1 MNEKYI
7 GKLGGS
13 YESDRNCTQDRWT
26 WPDRH
31 SQRDKTVTPHSQG
44 ESMEILVSSD
54 GEIILTKN
62 SPAQGIEPLAGEYV
76 EALAELTRA
85 TACVC
90 DRYQVIAAAGPQS
103 GNCLYQRIHE
113 DLQQCIEQRQVVMA
127 TAEDARFCRLFEK
140 EDDVT
145 AQVICPIVSEGDA
158 IGALFL
164 FGKKEGMYFTE
175 TEEKMAHCG
184 ARFLARQTEG

>member
-1 MNEKYI
+1 MKATGI
-7 GKLGGS
+7 VRRIDGLGRIVIPKEIRRS
-13 YESDRNCTQDRWT
+13 LRIRE
-26 WPDRH
+26 
-31 SQRDKTVTPHSQG
+31 G

-113 DLQQCIEQRQVVMA
+113 DLQQCIEDRKSVV
-127 TAEDARFCRLFEK
+127 
-140 EDDVT
+140 
-145 AQVICPIVSEGDA
+145 
-158 IGALFL
+158 
-164 FGKKEGMYFTE
+164 
-175 TEEKMAHCG
+175 
-184 ARFLARQTEG
+184 

>member
-1 MNEKYI
+1 MKATGI
-7 GKLGGS
+7 VRRIDGLGRIVIPKEIRRS
-13 YESDRNCTQDRWT
+13 LRIRE
-26 WPDRH
+26 
-31 SQRDKTVTPHSQG
+31 G

-140 EDDVT
+140 EGDVT

>member
-1 MNEKYI
+1 MKRWI
-7 GKLGGS
+7 SMLLALMLLMLG
-13 YESDRNCTQDRWT
+13 
-26 WPDRH
+26 
-31 SQRDKTVTPHSQG
+31 
-44 ESMEILVSSD
+44 
-54 GEIILTKN
+54 
-62 SPAQGIEPLAGEYV
+62 
-76 EALAELTRA
+76 
-85 TACVC
+85 
-90 DRYQVIAAAGPQS
+90 
-103 GNCLYQRIHE
+103 
-113 DLQQCIEQRQVVMA
+113 MA

-140 EDDVT
+140 EDDIT

>member
-1 MNEKYI
+1 MNATGI
-7 GKLGGS
+7 VRRIDGLGRIVIPKEIRRS
-13 YESDRNCTQDRWT
+13 LRIRE
-26 WPDRH
+26 
-31 SQRDKTVTPHSQG
+31 G

-164 FGKKEGMYFTE
+164 FGNKEGMYFTE

>member
-7 GKLGGS
+7 GKQGGS

-26 WPDRH
+26 WPDPKEIRR
-31 SQRDKTVTPHSQG
+31 SLRIREG

-127 TAEDARFCRLFEK
+127 TVEDARFCRLFEK
-140 EDDVT
+140 ENDVT

>member
-1 MNEKYI
+1 
-7 GKLGGS
+7 
-13 YESDRNCTQDRWT
+13 
-26 WPDRH
+26 
-31 SQRDKTVTPHSQG
+31 
-44 ESMEILVSSD
+44 
-54 GEIILTKN
+54 
-62 SPAQGIEPLAGEYV
+62 
-76 EALAELTRA
+76 
-85 TACVC
+85 
-90 DRYQVIAAAGPQS
+90 
-103 GNCLYQRIHE
+103 
-113 DLQQCIEQRQVVMA
+113 MA

-164 FGKKEGMYFTE
+164 FGKKEEMYFTE